1 MLTALVCVCVCVVTF
16 VLACPTPVNH
26 TAGAKRAY
34 RSTAIGMRAAGAREP
49 EEAELVRTAE
59 AAATPESARAGG
71 AVSEAEEGKETL
83 IEETETVSGQAE
95 TLPFQSET
103 AKLLR
108 IVAHSLYTDKEV
120 RAFVPPWG
128 LSSIRVRGV

>member
-1 MLTALVCVCVCVVTF
+1 MTF
-16 VLACPTPVNH
+16 VLACPTSVNH

-34 RSTAIGMRAAGAREP
+34 RATAIGMRAAGAREP
-49 EEAELVRTAE
+49 EEAELVRAAE
-59 AAATPESARAGG
+59 AATPESARAGG
-71 AVSEAEEGKETL
+71 AVSEAAEEGKETL

-120 RAFVPPWG
+120 RRAFARVHYWR
-128 LSSIRVRGV
+128 LSSIRMCGV